1 MVLTIFKNISQWEGW
16 HPIYE
21 MENKQC
27 SKPQPDDVPM
37 NTWLFG
43 ILRNTIHAQ
52 GPFSKSVRIIPNG
65 PAKTTNP
72 EKLSRVIEQ
81 QRLI

>member
-1 MVLTIFKNISQWEGW
+1 MEESSVGKDDIPYMKWKISNVPN
-16 HPIYE
+16 H
-21 MENKQC
+21 
-27 SKPQPDDVPM
+27 QPDDVPM

-43 ILRNTIHAQ
+43 NLRNTIHAQ

-72 EKLSRVIEQ
+72 EKLSRIIEQ